1 MKLVMTLAMVLGVSA
16 GAMAAEK
23 TTTTTTTTA
32 APTLNMSATTT
43 PKMAQNTL
51 AFNFIGLSQ
60 GKTNIYFDVGGISER
75 VSPAL
80 SFRSYSNKEKRKK
93 LQDAEVTVDRSLA
106 TIGASIAAVKA
117 DNKALIVNP
126 YLYFGTEKDSINTSN
141 NSGIGL
147 RVVGQLNINKGM
159 GLQAGIDANNM
170 EETFKSDIYVGV
182 AFAL

>member
-1 MKLVMTLAMVLGVSA
+1 MKLVITLATVLGIST

-23 TTTTTTTTA
+23 TTTIAAPTINTTATTTA
-32 APTLNMSATTT
+32 TTMT
-43 PKMAQNTL
+43 QNTL
-51 AFNFIGLSQ
+51 AFNFVGMSQ
-60 GKTNIYFDVGGISER
+60 GKTNIYFDVGGLSER

-93 LQDAEVTVDRSLA
+93 MQDTEATVDRSLA
-106 TIGASIAAVKA
+106 TVGASIAVVKG

-126 YLYFGTEKDSINTSN
+126 YLYFGTENDALSTAN
-141 NSGIGL
+141 NSGIGV
-147 RVVGQLNINKGM
+147 RVVGQLNINKGI
-159 GLQAGIDANNM
+159 GLQAGVDANNM